1 MAGLAALRMP
11 PRLKTMHVRRVIL
24 LGAFS
29 HTQPSATATQGGR
42 AAALTTLVCDHGS
55 LPFARMLYRE
65 RPYPFGDLRELTLTS
80 DDLGSVD
87 KAQQLLSADPLVE
100 QLTLQYSAFSAL
112 LWRALY

>member
-1 MAGLAALRMP
+1 MLFLARSP
-11 PRLKTMHVRRVIL
+11 
-24 LGAFS
+24 
-29 HTQPSATATQGGR
+29 
-42 AAALTTLVCDHGS
+42 ALTKLVCDHGS

-65 RPYPFGDLRELTLTS
+65 RPYPFGDLRKLTLTS

-87 KAQQLLSADPLVE
+87 KAQQLLSANPHVE